1 MSVRSML
8 QKIISSVVLS
18 CAYVTKLF
26 FKRQGMVSIRSKGLL
41 LGVGRKG
48 RKEMRRDSGFLSGP
62 MGGDFIISY
71 VS

>member
-1 MSVRSML
+1 
-8 QKIISSVVLS
+8 
-18 CAYVTKLF
+18 
-26 FKRQGMVSIRSKGLL
+26 MVSIRSKGLL
-41 LGVGRKG
+41 LGEGRKG